1 MSQEAPNTDL
11 RAMLESQAWRLDNL
25 YWIEDKMGNL
35 VRFHLNHAQQKFYS
49 RLHYRNEILK
59 ARQLGMSTFVAILM
73 LDCCLHNLRFH
84 GGIIDKSEKEAHK
97 KLEKIILAYNH
108 LDHLPENPTMA
119 DKALAQIGK
128 ELKEKVPY
136 ETKPGKGFVKWVN
149 GSSVEAK
156 ATVRGGTLQML
167 HVSEMAYVS
176 ARMPQRA
183 KEIKNGALNTVAPG
197 MYIIKESTHEGG
209 RAGDNYIMVRQ
220 AMANESKK
228 ELSPLDYR
236 FHFFNWVEEPGYRLP
251 ARYWDEPPKK
261 DDKAGWAER
270 EVLEKYFDSIVPFV
284 GQLSS
289 EQKAW
294 YASMYRAL
302 GPVGIRQE
310 YPTTPDEAF
319 DAMPE
324 SAIFAQEMS
333 WLQAQGRVGTEF
345 EVQRRR
351 PVYVS
356 WDLGLSDYTCLWLIQ
371 VGNDGK
377 FYCVDYYACR
387 GQQLDHYVGVVRA
400 WEERYSCKVTKHFVP
415 HDARHQQWS
424 GLSVEGQLKEAGFSV
439 QSLPVTT
446 SVQTSIQSCREVL
459 LSCVFHERCLE
470 TVRYRLE
477 ELPSGVR
484 SLENYCWAPESANAR
499 KLEPL
504 HDRHSHGADA
514 FRYFCEAY
522 KLGLVGKELAGVMDD
537 GDFQG
542 DSGVAMGAEWLR
554 RDYSKWGKGVALGAE
569 WLQ

>member
-1 MSQEAPNTDL
+1 MNHDEVDAKL

-35 VRFHLNHAQQKFYS
+35 VRFHLNAAQRKFYS

-108 LDHLPENPTMA
+108 LDHLPENATMA
-119 DKALAQIGK
+119 DRALAQIGR
-128 ELKEKVPY
+128 EIKEKVPY
-136 ETKPGKGFVKWVN
+136 DGKPGKGFVKWVN

-183 KEIKNGALNTVAPG
+183 KEIKNGALNTVAAG
-197 MYIIKESTHEGG
+197 MFIIKESTHEGG

-220 AMANESKK
+220 AMANEGKK

-251 ARYWDEPPKK
+251 AHYWDELPKRE
-261 DDKAGWAER
+261 DKAGWAER
-270 EVLEKYFDSIVPFV
+270 EVLEKYFESIVPFV
-284 GQLSS
+284 GHLSS

-294 YASMYRAL
+294 YASQYRAL

-333 WLQAQGRVGTEF
+333 WLQTAGRIGVEF

-371 VGNDGK
+371 VGADGK
-377 FYCVDYYACR
+377 FYCVDYYASKGR
-387 GQQLDHYVGVVRA
+387 QLDHYVGVVRA
-400 WEERYSCKVTKHFVP
+400 WEERYATRVTRHFVP

-439 QSLPVTT
+439 QSLPMTP

-459 LSCVFHERCLE
+459 LSCVFHARCLE
-470 TVRYRLE
+470 VVRYRLE

-522 KLGLVGKELAGVMDD
+522 KLGLVGKDAGGLDD
-537 GDFQG
+537 GESAG
-542 DSGVAMGAEWLR
+542 GSGVAMGAEWL
-554 RDYSKWGKGVALGAE
+554 L
-569 WLQ
+569 

>member
-1 MSQEAPNTDL
+1 MNQDDSSTDL

-119 DKALAQIGK
+119 DKALAQIGR

-183 KEIKNGALNTVAPG
+183 KEIKNGALNTVAAG

-220 AMANESKK
+220 AMANEGKK

-270 EVLEKYFDSIVPFV
+270 EVLEKYFESIVPFV

-294 YASMYRAL
+294 YASQYRAL

-333 WLQAQGRVGTEF
+333 WLQAQGRVGVEF

-371 VGNDGK
+371 VGGDGK
-377 FYCVDYYACR
+377 FYCVDYYASR
-387 GQQLDHYVGVVRA
+387 GQQTDHYVGVVRA
-400 WEERYSCKVTKHFVP
+400 WEERYATRVTKHFVP
-415 HDARHQQWS
+415 HDARHQQW
-424 GLSVEGQLKEAGFSV
+424 GALSVEGQLKEAGFSV

-522 KLGLVGKELAGVMDD
+522 KLGLVGKDPAGLDE
-537 GDFQG
+537 GDFPG
-542 DSGVAMGAEWLR
+542 GSGVALGAEWLR
-554 RDYSKWGKGVALGAE
+554 RDYSQWGSGVALGAE
-569 WLQ
+569 WLK

>member
-1 MSQEAPNTDL
+1 MNHDEVDAKL

-35 VRFHLNHAQQKFYS
+35 VRFHLNAAQRKFYS

-108 LDHLPENPTMA
+108 LDHLPENATMA
-119 DKALAQIGK
+119 DRALAQIGR
-128 ELKEKVPY
+128 EIKEKVPY
-136 ETKPGKGFVKWVN
+136 DGKPGKGFVKWVN

-183 KEIKNGALNTVAPG
+183 KEIKNGALITVAAG
-197 MYIIKESTHEGG
+197 MFIIKESTHEGG

-220 AMANESKK
+220 AMANEGKK

-251 ARYWDEPPKK
+251 AHYWDELPKRE
-261 DDKAGWAER
+261 DKAGWAER
-270 EVLEKYFDSIVPFV
+270 EVLEKYFESIVPFV
-284 GQLSS
+284 GHLSS

-294 YASMYRAL
+294 YASQYRAL

-333 WLQAQGRVGTEF
+333 WLQTAGRIGVEF

-371 VGNDGK
+371 VGADGK
-377 FYCVDYYACR
+377 FYCVDYYASKGR
-387 GQQLDHYVGVVRA
+387 QLDHYVGVVRA
-400 WEERYSCKVTKHFVP
+400 WEERYATRVTRHFVP

-439 QSLPVTT
+439 QSLPMTP

-459 LSCVFHERCLE
+459 LSCVFHARCLE
-470 TVRYRLE
+470 VVRYRLE

-522 KLGLVGKELAGVMDD
+522 KLGLVGKDAGGLDD
-537 GDFQG
+537 GESAG
-542 DSGVAMGAEWLR
+542 GSGVAMGAEWL
-554 RDYSKWGKGVALGAE
+554 L
-569 WLQ
+569 

>member
-1 MSQEAPNTDL
+1 
-11 RAMLESQAWRLDNL
+11 MLESQAWRLDNL

-119 DKALAQIGK
+119 DKALAQIGR

-136 ETKPGKGFVKWVN
+136 DGKPGKGFVKWVN

-183 KEIKNGALNTVAPG
+183 KEIKNGALNTVAAG

-220 AMANESKK
+220 AMANEGKK

-251 ARYWDEPPKK
+251 ARYWDEPPAK

-270 EVLEKYFDSIVPFV
+270 EVLEKYFESIVPFV

-294 YASMYRAL
+294 YASQYRAL

-333 WLQAQGRVGTEF
+333 WLQAQGRVGVEF

-371 VGNDGK
+371 VGSDGK
-377 FYCVDYYACR
+377 FYCVDYYASR
-387 GQQLDHYVGVVRA
+387 GQQTDHYVGVVRA
-400 WEERYSCKVTKHFVP
+400 WEERYATRVTRHFVP
-415 HDARHQQWS
+415 HDARHQQW
-424 GLSVEGQLKEAGFSV
+424 GALSVEGQLKEAGFSV

-522 KLGLVGKELAGVMDD
+522 KLGLVGKELAGMDE
-537 GDFQG
+537 GDLPG
-542 DSGVAMGAEWLR
+542 GSGVAVGAEWLR
-554 RDYSKWGKGVALGAE
+554 HDYSQWGGGVALGAE